1 MDADTSKTP
10 QNYAQGVLKLIKS
23 KDEDTSSKIYGNETA
38 TQKNNFMTK
47 SSVNIKKS
55 LNNGTL
61 PKVNENRSEDDSSD
75 ELANLTEA
83 EYIQMRKTGALGP
96 NNERNYKKQDKKEG
110 AKSALTKTNN
120 AGKNLQG

>member
-1 MDADTSKTP
+1 MNADTSKTP
-10 QNYAQGVLKLIKS
+10 QSYAQGVLKLIKS
-23 KDEDTSSKIYGNETA
+23 KDEDTSNKMYENETA

-47 SSVNIKKS
+47 SSVSIKKS

-83 EYIQMRKTGALGP
+83 EYI
-96 NNERNYKKQDKKEG
+96 
-110 AKSALTKTNN
+110 
-120 AGKNLQG
+120 